1 MAIDHAAGLFIVA
14 AAQAN
19 DLLRQVPSTGA
30 FAQDPYPVYAPAQ
43 LHAPAHH
50 TPCTSHPAKAEV
62 DAEGADPFVAPT
74 EARA

>member
-30 FAQDPYPVYAPAQ
+30 FAQDPYPVYAPA
-43 LHAPAHH
+43 HH
-50 TPCTSHPAKAEV
+50 TPCTSHPAKAEA
-62 DAEGADPFVAPT
+62 DAEGADHFVAPT